1 MIVGG
6 SDAGIAAALRA
17 RELDRTVEVSVL
29 LADRYPNFSIC
40 GLPYFVSGDVP
51 DWHSLAHRTIH
62 ELERAGIELLLE
74 HKAES
79 LDARARSV
87 TVTSADRGEH
97 ELRYDKLIVGTGAKP
112 VRPAVRGLDR
122 EGVFQLHTIGD
133 TLVLHW
139 VANGTDGTV
148 SRIDPTTNST
158 REVAVGNEPTALT
171 VAGRQVWTT
180 VLASPASHRGGTMR
194 VPRYQG
200 EDSADPAAWRGI
212 FSHWQML
219 SLTNDGLV
227 TYRRIGGLAGDA
239 LVPDLATA
247 LPAPTDGGRTYT
259 FQLQSGIHYSNG
271 ALVKPEDLRR
281 AIERVFKLGDDYPA
295 NHFLR
300 SFYTGILGAD
310 RCLQRPARCE
320 LSEGI
325 VAGEAARTVTF
336 HLSKPDTDF
345 LYKLAFPMAY
355 AVPPGTPDHEI
366 GRTPLPATGPYM
378 TSSFS
383 PSGSWILVRNPRFH
397 EWSPDAQPDGYPSR
411 IVLSPYKN
419 LRAGIEAVKHGTADV
434 LLFPGSDRLPGDT
447 LGVLA
452 TRYANQLH
460 SDPYAWTYAF
470 VVNTRV
476 APFDR
481 LTVRRA
487 LNYAIDRNR
496 IVRYA
501 GGTLAAQKT
510 CQILPPTLAG
520 YRPYCPYTVDASSGG
535 TWTGSDLSK
544 ARELV
549 RRSGTGGMKVTVWT
563 DTDDESYPAG
573 KIGPYLVRLL
583 GKLGYEASL
592 KTQPQPNYPG
602 QLADSRNRQQVGWF
616 SWAQD
621 YAAPSSFIAP
631 VLSCSAFTPRSAANL
646 NVAEFCNKA
655 IDAQIRRAHSLET
668 REPAAAGELW
678 GRIDRELV
686 DQAPWVPLYNG
697 RVLTALSTRV
707 GNYRYY
713 PFWNVL
719 LDQLWVR

>member
-1 MIVGG
+1 VIVGG

-336 HLSKPDTDF
+336 HLSKPDPDF

-707 GNYRYY
+707 GNYRYH

-719 LDQLWVR
+719 LDQVWVR